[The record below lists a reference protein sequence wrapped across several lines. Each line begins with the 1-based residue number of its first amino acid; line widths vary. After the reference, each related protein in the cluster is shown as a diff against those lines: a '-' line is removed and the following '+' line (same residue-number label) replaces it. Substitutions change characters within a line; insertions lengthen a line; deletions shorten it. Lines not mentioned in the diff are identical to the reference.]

1 MRIRDI
7 HNPWRDR
14 YQTASFRGAVF
25 HVETDARS
33 SGRRVVL
40 HEYPK
45 RDDPYAE
52 DMGRSARKFQVHG
65 YLIGPNYLQQK
76 DALIDALEAD
86 GPGTLRLPMPYM
98 GEDIDVMAGPYSITE
113 TREKGGMCI
122 VEMDFVEYGTPGFTA
137 VASMVDTQ
145 GAINNAA
152 QTVERSASDMMLS
165 I

>member
-1 MRIRDI
+1 MQIRDV

-14 YQTASFRGAVF
+14 YQTASFRGAFF
-25 HVETDARS
+25 HVETDARA

-52 DMGRSARKFQVHG
+52 DMGRAARRFQVQG

-76 DALIDALEAD
+76 DALVSALEAD

-98 GEDIDVMAGPYSITE
+98 GEDIDVMAGPYTVTE
-113 TREKGGMCI
+113 TREKGGMCAL
-122 VEMDFVEYGTPGFTA
+122 EMDFIEYGTPGFEA
-137 VASMVDTQ
+137 NAASVDTQ
-145 GAINNAA
+145 GAISNAA
-152 QTVERSASDMMLS
+152 RGVEAMTANMMES
-165 I
+165 M